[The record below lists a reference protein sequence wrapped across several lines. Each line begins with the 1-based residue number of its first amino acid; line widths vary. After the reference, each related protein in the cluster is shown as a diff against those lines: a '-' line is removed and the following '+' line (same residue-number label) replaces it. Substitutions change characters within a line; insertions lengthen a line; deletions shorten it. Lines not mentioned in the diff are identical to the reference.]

1 VVGTVSRRRFSV
13 TCPKCRA
20 EPFRHCRT
28 LGTNRVTDTH
38 ADRVAAQA
46 VHDQRAA
53 EKRELNRQMEELEQL
68 EQDAHEQ
75 TCPAYA
81 ALERVEQL
89 CARWDA
95 LAKGEHPT
103 TRAIREAARIQ

>member
-1 VVGTVSRRRFSV
+1 MSDDVERLCEVMHDAYETAAVASGWATQERSRV
-13 TCPKCRA
+13 PW
-20 EPFRHCRT
+20 
-28 LGTNRVTDTH
+28 TDVPEANKITM
-38 ADRVAAQA
+38 
-46 VHDQRAA
+46 RAA
-53 EKRELNRQMEELEQL
+53 VQALL
-68 EQDAHEQ
+68 DAHEQ

-103 TRAIREAARIQ
+103 TRAIREAARIP